1 MLSTVM
7 VKTLRVAMD
16 MRPLKMSLQA
26 QNMSGKSKKLNKRF
40 PEMHLMALLYTVK
53 NTATCL

>member
-7 VKTLRVAMD
+7 VKTLKIAMN

-26 QNMSGKSKKLNKRF
+26 QNMSGKYVNKK
-40 PEMHLMALLYTVK
+40 
-53 NTATCL
+53 